1 MALRGWRLFGVAGTI
16 FVYVTGILLLSLM
29 SIQHPEQRRIRRVY
43 QEVRDLMFL
52 LVKCG
57 NKLIF

>member
-43 QEVRDLMFL
+43 QEVRAFYSSNILFES
-52 LVKCG
+52 G
-57 NKLIF
+57 F